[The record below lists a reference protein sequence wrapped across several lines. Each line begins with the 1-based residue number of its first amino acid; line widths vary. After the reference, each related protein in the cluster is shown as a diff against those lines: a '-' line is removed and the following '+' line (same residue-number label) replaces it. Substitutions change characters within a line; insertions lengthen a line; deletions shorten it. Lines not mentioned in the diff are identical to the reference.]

1 MEWGSPCLKS
11 HVSEFVGTDQSRYM
25 LGFPDMMGSTHLRCW
40 LWGHPACRSEGALP
54 AGPKPTHVVSIFLF
68 QRVGPHLCPL
78 ELPSLCQPLHGSI
91 LEAEGPERLL
101 PAAVADDRVPS
112 PPDKGW
118 LPLPLY
124 TRCAAVQGS
133 RPFLPELHA
142 LGPCPHP
149 SMVSP
154 SLAQTL
160 GGRRGGSGS
169 SVVPGKP
176 MSFAQPSSFTGSEF
190 SPLSTLRPLP
200 GLNTCYGPE
209 GMRVR
214 CSVAAVPGQ
223 PESRSGMLLAS
234 SAPVT
239 LMVWSQSRA
248 LLDSAL
254 SHSHMFLD
262 HQGQTAA
269 ARRLAWWDRESH
281 GGADCTF

>member
-1 MEWGSPCLKS
+1 MSGTPGLSQVEWGSPCLKS

-91 LEAEGPERLL
+91 LEAEGPEKPL

-124 TRCAAVQGS
+124 TRCAALQGS

-142 LGPCPHP
+142 LEPCPHP

-169 SVVPGKP
+169 SVVSGKP
-176 MSFAQPSSFTGSEF
+176 MSFAQPSSFTGSKF
-190 SPLSTLRPLP
+190 SPLSTLCPPAWPEHLLRPRGDACPVLSSRRTRTARVAKRHVI
-200 GLNTCYGPE
+200 GLICTCHPNSLVTVQGPP
-209 GMRVR
+209 RL
-214 CSVAAVPGQ
+214 CT
-223 PESRSGMLLAS
+223 ES
-234 SAPVT
+234 
-239 LMVWSQSRA
+239 
-248 LLDSAL
+248 
-254 SHSHMFLD
+254 
-262 HQGQTAA
+262 
-269 ARRLAWWDRESH
+269 
-281 GGADCTF
+281 